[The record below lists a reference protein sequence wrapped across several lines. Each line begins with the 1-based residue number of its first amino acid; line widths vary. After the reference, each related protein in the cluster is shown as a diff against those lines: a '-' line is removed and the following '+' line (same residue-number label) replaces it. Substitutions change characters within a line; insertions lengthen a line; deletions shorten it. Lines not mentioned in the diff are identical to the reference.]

1 MGNNWSLREVNM
13 DDKYKLACVGVVS
26 LVAYGSVALYTGHNG
41 SITTAIIS
49 GVVGVI
55 AGTIGFVWGKVS

>member
-1 MGNNWSLREVNM
+1 M